1 MIRVGL
7 FPPTNSAEKDK
18 LKRDCLTHATK
29 PNGVIDWEVY
39 ELGLHGHNLFSA
51 LSSDSDSIGSSGSDD
66 CVFLY
71 ATSGID
77 PKVDSCQE
85 ICLYKP
91 LPFCI

>member
-39 ELGLHGHNLFSA
+39 ELGLHGHNLFRQ
-51 LSSDSDSIGSSGSDD
+51 
-66 CVFLY
+66 Y
-71 ATSGID
+71 W
-77 PKVDSCQE
+77 
-85 ICLYKP
+85 
-91 LPFCI
+91 